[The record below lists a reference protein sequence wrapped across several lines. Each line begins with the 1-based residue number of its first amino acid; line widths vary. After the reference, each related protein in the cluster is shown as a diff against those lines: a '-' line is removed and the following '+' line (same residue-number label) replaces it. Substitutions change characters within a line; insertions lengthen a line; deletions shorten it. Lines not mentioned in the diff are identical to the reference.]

1 MGKFVSKDENTRNI
15 NDLYELNDLVN
26 SVVQTASKYEKL
38 GDHAKFRE
46 FLEKDHNQQLYNL
59 KKELATV
66 SRDLGNLRE
75 WENRVYYSKDAGR
88 WTPQT
93 KRQELDRIEATR
105 QRILGHEQGV
115 KEAIDRRIQN
125 LRRQGG
131 L

>member
-1 MGKFVSKDENTRNI
+1 
-15 NDLYELNDLVN
+15 
-26 SVVQTASKYEKL
+26 
-38 GDHAKFRE
+38 
-46 FLEKDHNQQLYNL
+46 L
-59 KKELATV
+59 KKELATI

-75 WENRVYYSKDAGR
+75 WENRVYYSKDTGR

-93 KRQELDRIEATR
+93 KRQELDRIEAAR